1 MCSSDLSEFEQR
13 TNETVRANYI
23 SELVLNM
30 NSTFL
35 TDTHA
40 IEAGFTVDMGDNV
53 APTAGLEP
61 ATCGLTV
68 RRSTN

>member
-1 MCSSDLSEFEQR
+1 
-13 TNETVRANYI
+13 
-23 SELVLNM
+23 
-30 NSTFL
+30 
-35 TDTHA
+35 
-40 IEAGFTVDMGDNV
+40 MGDNV